1 MLSWSDD
8 LTRRGTVCHEKA
20 LLAVLSDDGSDEGA
34 FDLYFRYFK
43 RYCLTHANA
52 NVRSTEARGGKT
64 ERLARRSLYNFHNSR
79 APAFF
84 DCSNW
89 GVRLFFLLGF
99 FAIAFFRVGAG
110 AQFFNSCVIFFR
122 T

>member
-89 GVRLFFLLGF
+89 GVRFFFVRLFRN
-99 FAIAFFRVGAG
+99 RVFPGRRR
-110 AQFFNSCVIFFR
+110 R
-122 T
+122 TVY